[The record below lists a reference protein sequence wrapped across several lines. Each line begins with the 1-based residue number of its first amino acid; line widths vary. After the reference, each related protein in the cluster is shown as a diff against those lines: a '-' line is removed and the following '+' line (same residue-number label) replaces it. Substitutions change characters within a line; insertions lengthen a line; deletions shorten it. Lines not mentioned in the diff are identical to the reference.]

1 MIYACVGTI
10 YHYSSISRLL
20 CTHLHRGQQR
30 RLIDVCK
37 HTRISSL
44 CFFSYGCADTN
55 QSGMGHVY
63 RWTAFLLCHI
73 GRKEVSGFSYM
84 YIQGIDKINYPP
96 YRFIPCTNLEHYRF
110 AVPTILQHEA
120 YRTMEV
126 LLYKNVACIFLM
138 FTNKL
143 DKHYHL
149 STHICKQTTVH
160 VTKTAEHKMDTIGGG
175 VQVQR
180 LLK

>member
-1 MIYACVGTI
+1 MIVLSLIITG
-10 YHYSSISRLL
+10 LL
-20 CTHLHRGQQR
+20 FLQYCYM
-30 RLIDVCK
+30 K
-37 HTRISSL
+37 H
-44 CFFSYGCADTN
+44 
-55 QSGMGHVY
+55 
-63 RWTAFLLCHI
+63 
-73 GRKEVSGFSYM
+73 
-84 YIQGIDKINYPP
+84 
-96 YRFIPCTNLEHYRF
+96 
-110 AVPTILQHEA
+110 
-120 YRTMEV
+120 RTMEV

-149 STHICKQTTVH
+149 STHIFKQTTVH